1 METSITMDIPINEEQ
16 DLCLNTFGHSVTK
29 PCHKYGPAV
38 RSYYLIH
45 FILDGKGEFFANQI
59 SYKLK
64 KGQGF
69 LIEPDEQ
76 TVYMA
81 DEKDPWTY
89 IWVGFSGRKAGQ
101 IIHSMGLSRDNPVF
115 SCDSGNLL
123 YQYVIEMI
131 AHNRSNPVDTYRT
144 LGTLYLF
151 FSVLADSRKDFLPP
165 TDSNTYIQHAISYI
179 QDHIQE
185 PLKIQDIASYV
196 NLNRSYLSVLFKK
209 QTGMSPLSYIQT
221 FRVTKAKHLLESTS
235 LSVSSIAFSC
245 GYQKPESLIKFFKK
259 TYGLSPTAYRKKKL
273 AASKN
278 K

>member
-45 FILDGKGEFFANQI
+45 FILDGKGDFFANQI
-59 SYKLK
+59 HYKLK

-76 TVYMA
+76 TLYIS
-81 DEKDPWTY
+81 DEKEPWTY
-89 IWVGFSGRKAGQ
+89 IWIGFSGKRAGQ
-101 IIHSMGLSRDNPVF
+101 IVHSMGLSQENPVF
-115 SCDSGNLL
+115 SCDCGNLL

-131 AHNRSNPVDTYRT
+131 THNRSNPADTYRA

-151 FSVLADSRKDFLPP
+151 LSVLADSRRDFLPP

-209 QTGMSPLSYIQT
+209 QTGMSPLAYIQT
-221 FRVTKAKHLLESTS
+221 FRVTKAKHLLESTH
-235 LSVSSIAFSC
+235 LSVASIAFSC

-259 TYGLSPTAYRKKKL
+259 TYGLSPTAYRKQKKL
-273 AASKN
+273 VQAEP
-278 K
+278 